1 MLSYRILAP
10 GRRSQDPLREAA
22 DDYAQRLG
30 RYAKVELVRLKE
42 SDPAQEAQAM
52 LSALQPQEYVV
63 ALDERG
69 QQGTT
74 MQLHD
79 TLLALDARGQGR
91 IVWLIGGADG
101 LGAEAKKRAQSTWGL
116 SRLTLPHRA
125 ALVLLTEQL
134 YRVHTI
140 IRREKYHR
148 I

>member
-22 DDYAQRLG
+22 EDYALRLS

-42 SDPAQEAQAM
+42 SDPSQEAAAM
-52 LSALQPQEYVV
+52 LAALQPQEHVI

-69 QQGTT
+69 HQGTT
-74 MQLHD
+74 VQLHD
-79 TLLALDARGQGR
+79 TLQALDARGQGR
-91 IVWLIGGADG
+91 IAWLIGGADG

-125 ALVLLTEQL
+125 ALMLLAEQL
-134 YRVHTI
+134 YRVHTMM
-140 IRREKYHR
+140 RGEKYHR
-148 I
+148 V